1 MEAAVEEWEELVQ
14 RRRPTAAD
22 VDALARRHAIRR
34 GKWMLFPRS
43 STEADAAWAAAAGAM
58 AGGTLACSQVKISS
72 ASPAD
77 ASHVIC
83 AYTEDYQCREE
94 VDVAAAALRAVLP
107 ALRDGRLLYKSDIY
121 TYLGLYSGNA
131 FSLKP
136 TLYEARLR

>member
-1 MEAAVEEWEELVQ
+1 MEAAVEEWEELTQ

-34 GKWMLFPRS
+34 GKWMCFPRS
-43 STEADAAWAAAAGAM
+43 AAEADTAWSAVATAAAGGA
-58 AGGTLACSQVKISS
+58 LACSQVKISS
-72 ASPAD
+72 AAPSD

-83 AYTEDYQCREE
+83 AYTEDYQCKEE
-94 VDVAAAALRAVLP
+94 VDAAAAALRAALP

-131 FSLKP
+131 FGLRP
-136 TLYEARLR
+136 TLYEARLH